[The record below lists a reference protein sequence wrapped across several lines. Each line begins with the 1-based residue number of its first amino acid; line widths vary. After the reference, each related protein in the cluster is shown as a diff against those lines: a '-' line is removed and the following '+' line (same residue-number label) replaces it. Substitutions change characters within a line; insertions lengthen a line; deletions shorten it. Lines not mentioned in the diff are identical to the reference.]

1 MTSILNLKCF
11 WNESCWILGLESK
24 RPDNWSGFFGRFPH
38 IPCKTRLSVWW
49 RKQSTNHQSP
59 IWMIACFAPVG
70 PLQDPSLLATL
81 KCFSSPKGNCDTNL
95 AQSCSQVK
103 LTFISSPEKPLVTEA
118 KLKELSNIYHL
129 NPPRNLTLIPFLS
142 QTWSFGQHSNKNC
155 TLWVPNMEISPK
167 YATSNNLTLP
177 FQKLQCDQSDLIISK
192 NGHDTLEPH
201 AWTVFP
207 DSCCRAW
214 QLWVF
219 QIVHLNWRP
228 SKYQPVALACKV
240 VVSLLHP
247 CGHWLPSTPEIK
259 SSQQCGSQEV
269 LGRKVTLEDSTCFS
283 MLIIDPLL

>member
-70 PLQDPSLLATL
+70 PFQDPSLLATL

-95 AQSCSQVK
+95 AQSCSEVK
-103 LTFISSPEKPLVTEA
+103 LTFISSPEKPLVTDA

-129 NPPRNLTLIPFLS
+129 NPPRNLTLIPFLQ

-155 TLWVPNMEISPK
+155 TLWVPNMESSLQIRDKQQPHFALSEIAVWSVWSYHQQEWAWHSGSPMLGLSSQIHCAEFGNGGCFRLSIWTGGQASISPLH
-167 YATSNNLTLP
+167 S
-177 FQKLQCDQSDLIISK
+177 
-192 NGHDTLEPH
+192 
-201 AWTVFP
+201 
-207 DSCCRAW
+207 
-214 QLWVF
+214 
-219 QIVHLNWRP
+219 
-228 SKYQPVALACKV
+228 PV
-240 VVSLLHP
+240 
-247 CGHWLPSTPEIK
+247 
-259 SSQQCGSQEV
+259 
-269 LGRKVTLEDSTCFS
+269 R
-283 MLIIDPLL
+283 